1 MQPSAILESALYVSD
16 LDAAETFY
24 GEVMGLSRIAK
35 VDGRHVFFRCGHGV
49 LLLFNA
55 DATRQPPKPDARL
68 PVPPHGT
75 TGQGHLCFAGTA
87 DEIEDWKTRLEGA
100 GIAIEADF
108 EWPSPDKTTRGGR
121 SIYFRDPSGNSLE
134 IAEPKIWGL

>member
-16 LDAAETFY
+16 LNAAEKFY
-24 GEVMGLSRIAK
+24 GEVMGLERIAK
-35 VDGRHVFFRCGHGV
+35 VDGRHVFFRCGQGV
-49 LLLFNA
+49 VLLFNA

-75 TGQGHLCFAGTA
+75 SGQGHLCFAGTA
-87 DEIEDWKTRLEGA
+87 SEIEDWKKRLEGQ
-100 GIAIEADF
+100 GVAIEADF
-108 EWPSPDKTTRGGR
+108 EWPNGGR

-134 IAEPKIWGL
+134 IAEPKIWGI